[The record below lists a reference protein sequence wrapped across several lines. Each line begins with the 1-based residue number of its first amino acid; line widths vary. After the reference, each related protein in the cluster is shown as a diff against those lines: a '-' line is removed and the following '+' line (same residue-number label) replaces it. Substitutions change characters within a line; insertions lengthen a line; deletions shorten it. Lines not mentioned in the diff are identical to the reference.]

1 MSIRC
6 CPQGFGAI
14 AAEVS
19 VPAGATK
26 SVTLVFG
33 WRIPNRNYVGEE
45 LGNFYSNIWS
55 SSTAAAEEMATRT
68 EAIAAEGAAF
78 NKLFTNS
85 SYP

>member
-1 MSIRC
+1 MAARS
-6 CPQGFGAI
+6 CPQGFGAA
-14 AAEVS
+14 AAEVR

-78 NKLFTNS
+78 NRLFTNS